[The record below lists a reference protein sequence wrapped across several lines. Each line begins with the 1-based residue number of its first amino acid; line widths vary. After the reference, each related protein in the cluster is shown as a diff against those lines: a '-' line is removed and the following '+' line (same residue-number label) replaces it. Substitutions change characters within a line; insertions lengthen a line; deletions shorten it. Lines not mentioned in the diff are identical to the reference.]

1 MVKPR
6 FKGKSTINTSAASSN
21 PDRPKTPAGSGNSM
35 RDRATVRRLNM
46 YRQKQRCNNR
56 GQVIKR
62 LSYQSTVADG
72 TQARVEPNIKWFANT
87 RVIKQSSL
95 QKFQD
100 EMGAV
105 KKDPYRVVMKQS
117 RLPMSLL
124 HDRVKAHNSKVHI
137 LDTEGFETTFGPKA
151 QRKRPNLMVGDVK
164 DLAEQAEVSA
174 QTYSAEKDR
183 DLVTEDDGVREEAR
197 EEIFKKGQSK
207 RIWGELYKVIDSS
220 DVIIQVLDARDPMG
234 TRSQSIETYMRKEK
248 PWKHLIFV
256 LNKCDLIPTWVTK
269 RWVAVLSAEYPT
281 LAFHAS
287 LTNSFGKGS
296 LIQLLR
302 QFGKLHTDKKQI
314 SVGFIGYPNVGKSSV
329 INTLRSKKVCNV
341 APLAGETKVW
351 QYITLMRRIFL
362 IDCPGVVYPSED
374 SESDIVLKGVVQVEK
389 IRNPEE
395 HIPAVLERA
404 KPEYIQKTYRI
415 PTWSSP
421 EDFLE
426 KLAMRMGKL
435 LKGGEP
441 DLTCVSKMVLNDWQR
456 GRIPFFVKPPGCE
469 EEHEGKD
476 KLPVEGAPEATESV
490 QEEGATEEQSEEMV
504 AAVSPEQEAQHQQKR
519 KHEQV
524 QKILSNVR
532 QNFGK
537 INVAPE
543 FNDEDLAPVQTDDLA
558 FSDLS
563 GSDVEKDSE
572 EEENGDEEKGDGET
586 AAGDAEAAATTPAGQ
601 PAKVGEKKSSRE
613 TIREL
618 DGKIAKYKQF
628 LDRARLKRFSGIRI
642 PKALSDKV
650 LTDMKVKQVANKPQP
665 KVVTQVG
672 KKRKIEEAEELTRPH
687 RSLTSKQRRA
697 ADRAQKV
704 KKVGTRYYET
714 HNVKN
719 KNKNRKMPT
728 APSEGKKAKRSK
740 R

>member
-302 QFGKLHTDKKQI
+302 HHPLHTDRTKLPI
-314 SVGFIGYPNVGKSSV
+314 CVGFIGYPNVGKSSV

-469 EEHEGKD
+469 EEHENRNLAMIMK
-476 KLPVEGAPEATESV
+476 
-490 QEEGATEEQSEEMV
+490 EQSEEMV

-665 KVVTQVG
+665 KGNNFISTY
-672 KKRKIEEAEELTRPH
+672 L
-687 RSLTSKQRRA
+687 RA

>member
-151 QRKRPNLMVGDVK
+151 QRKRPNLMVGDMK
-164 DLAEQAEVSA
+164 DLAEQAEVSV
-174 QTYSAEKDR
+174 QTYSTEKDR

-197 EEIFKKGQSK
+197 GEIFKKGQSK
-207 RIWGELYKVIDSS
+207 RIWGDSTRYSIYSS

-415 PTWSSP
+415 PTWRSP

-426 KLAMRMGKL
+426 KLPMRMGKL

-441 DLTCVSKMVLNDWQR
+441 DLPCVSKMVLNDWQR

-469 EEHEGKD
+469 GEHEGKD
-476 KLPVEGAPEATESV
+476 VLPVEGAPETTERV
-490 QEEGATEEQSEEMV
+490 QEEGATEEQSEEVV
-504 AAVSPEQEAQHQQKR
+504 AAVSAEQEAQQQQKH
-519 KHEQV
+519 KHEPV

-543 FNDEDLAPVQTDDLA
+543 FNDEDLAPVQTDYLV

-563 GSDVEKDSE
+563 GSDLEMLSVLPPPQSVE
-572 EEENGDEEKGDGET
+572 
-586 AAGDAEAAATTPAGQ
+586 
-601 PAKVGEKKSSRE
+601 EKKSSRE

-618 DGKIAKYKQF
+618 DGKIAKYKQY
-628 LDRARLKRFSGIRI
+628 LDRARLKRFSAIRI

-650 LTDMKVKQVANKPQP
+650 LTDMKVKKAANKPQP
-665 KVVTQVG
+665 KAVTQVG
-672 KKRKIEEAEELTRPH
+672 KKRKTDEAEELA
-687 RSLTSKQRRA
+687 SKQKSNIQRRA

-704 KKVGTRYYET
+704 KKVGMRYYET

-719 KNKNRKMPT
+719 KNRKMPT
-728 APSEGKKAKRSK
+728 VPSEGKKAKRLK

>member
-100 EMGAV
+100 EMGVV
-105 KKDPYRVVMKQS
+105 KKDPYRIVMKQS

-302 QFGKLHTDKKQI
+302 HPPLHTDRTKLPI
-314 SVGFIGYPNVGKSSV
+314 CVGFIGYPNVGKSSV

-441 DLTCVSKMVLNDWQR
+441 DLPCVSKMVLNDWQR

-469 EEHEGKD
+469 GEHEH
-476 KLPVEGAPEATESV
+476 V
-490 QEEGATEEQSEEMV
+490 QEEGATEEQSEEVV
-504 AAVSPEQEAQHQQKR
+504 AAVSAEQEAQQQQKH

-543 FNDEDLAPVQTDDLA
+543 FNDEDLAPVQTDYLV

-563 GSDVEKDSE
+563 GSDVDE
-572 EEENGDEEKGDGET
+572 EEENGDEEKGGGET
-586 AAGDAEAAATTPAGQ
+586 AAGDAEGAAATPAGQ
-601 PAKVGEKKSSRE
+601 PAKVEEKKSSRE

-628 LDRARLKRFSGIRI
+628 LDRARLKRFSAIRI
-642 PKALSDKV
+642 PKAFSDKV
-650 LTDMKVKQVANKPQP
+650 LTDMKVKQAANKPQP
-665 KVVTQVG
+665 K
-672 KKRKIEEAEELTRPH
+672 
-687 RSLTSKQRRA
+687 A

-719 KNKNRKMPT
+719 KNKNRKIPT
-728 APSEGKKAKRSK
+728 APSEGKKAKRLK

>member
-1 MVKPR
+1 MTKPK
-6 FKGKSTINTSAASSN
+6 FKGRSSINPSNSSSN
-21 PDRPKTPAGSGNSM
+21 PDRVKGTGGNNM
-35 RDRATVRRLNM
+35 RDRATIKRLNM

-56 GQVIKR
+56 GKVIKP
-62 LSYQSTVADG
+62 LQYQSTVAPG
-72 TQARVEPNIKWFANT
+72 TVARVEPNIKWFANT

-95 QKFQD
+95 QKFQE

-105 KKDPYRVVMKQS
+105 KRDPYRVVMRQS
-117 RLPMSLL
+117 KLPMSLL
-124 HDRVKAHNSKVHI
+124 HDGIKAHNSKVHI
-137 LDTEGFETTFGPKA
+137 LDTETFETTFGPKA
-151 QRKRPNLMVGDVK
+151 QRKRPNLSVGELK
-164 DLAEQAEVSA
+164 ELAEKAEASA
-174 QTYSAEKDR
+174 QGYSAEKDR
-183 DLVTEDDGVREEAR
+183 DLVTEDSGVREEAR

-234 TRSQSIETYMRKEK
+234 TRSQNIETYLKKEK

-269 RWVAVLSAEYPT
+269 RWVVVLSQEYPT

-314 SVGFIGYPNVGKSSV
+314 SVGFIGYPNVGKSSI

-374 SESDIVLKGVVQVEK
+374 SETDIVLKGVVQVEK
-389 IRNPEE
+389 IRNPED
-395 HIPAVLERA
+395 HIGAVLERA
-404 KPEYIQKTYRI
+404 KAEYIQKTYRV
-415 PTWSSP
+415 PSWSSA

-426 KLAMRMGKL
+426 KLAFRTGKL

-441 DLTCVSKMVLNDWQR
+441 DLSTVSKMVLNDWQR
-456 GRIPFFVKPPGCE
+456 GRIPFFVKPPGFEMDEGGKALLPMEASGVEAEQDGCE
-469 EEHEGKD
+469 D
-476 KLPVEGAPEATESV
+476 R
-490 QEEGATEEQSEEMV
+490 
-504 AAVSPEQEAQHQQKR
+504 PEQQSTETTEDTEQDVSLQQKQ

-524 QKILSNVR
+524 QRILASVR

-543 FNDEDLAPVQTDDLA
+543 FSEEDLVPVDMPDFLD
-558 FSDLS
+558 SSESEED
-563 GSDVEKDSE
+563 EKDGSE
-572 EEENGDEEKGDGET
+572 EEEEDENVEETGKQEEESGEEEYGKKLFADGPS
-586 AAGDAEAAATTPAGQ
+586 AKAEG
-601 PAKVGEKKSSRE
+601 KSARE
-613 TIREL
+613 VNKEL
-618 DGKIAKYKQF
+618 DEKIAKLKHF
-628 LDRARLKRFSGIRI
+628 LDRAKSKRFSAIRSVCPFI
-642 PKALSDKV
+642 FLSCAFFPFV
-650 LTDMKVKQVANKPQP
+650 CAFLCSNEAVKPDSA
-665 KVVTQVG
+665 VTHVG
-672 KKRKIEEAEELTRPH
+672 RKRKAQEDEESAQPTK
-687 RSLTSKQRRA
+687 LTSKEKRRME
-697 ADRAQKV
+697 RTQKV
-704 KKVGTRYYET
+704 KKVGVRYYET

-719 KNKNRKMPT
+719 KNKNRKMPK
-728 APSEGKKAKRSK
+728 EGSTGRRVKR
-740 R
+740 

>member
-1 MVKPR
+1 MVKPKY
-6 FKGKSTINTSAASSN
+6 KGKSSINPSTSSSN
-21 PDRPKTPAGSGNSM
+21 PDRVKGAGGQNM
-35 RDRATVRRLNM
+35 RDRATIKRLNM
-46 YRQKQRCNNR
+46 YRQKQRCDKR
-56 GQVIKR
+56 GKVIR
-62 LSYQSTVADG
+62 PLQYQSTVASG
-72 TQARVEPNIKWFANT
+72 TVARVEPNIKWFANT

-100 EMGAV
+100 EMNAV
-105 KKDPYRVVMKQS
+105 QKDPYRVVMRQS
-117 RLPMSLL
+117 KLPMSLL
-124 HDRVKAHNSKVHI
+124 HDKVKAHNSKVHI

-151 QRKRPNLMVGDVK
+151 QRKRPNLMVEDVK
-164 DLAEQAEVSA
+164 DLLEQAEASA
-174 QTYSAEKDR
+174 LSYNAEKDT
-183 DLVTEDDGVREEAR
+183 DLVTEDTGVREEAR

-220 DVIIQVLDARDPMG
+220 DVVIQVLDARDPMG
-234 TRSQSIETYMRKEK
+234 TRSKSIEQYIKKEK
-248 PWKHLIFV
+248 SWKHLIFV

-269 RWVAVLSAEYPT
+269 RWVAVLSQEYPT

-374 SESDIVLKGVVQVEK
+374 SETDIVLKGVVQVEK
-389 IRNPEE
+389 IKNPEE
-395 HIPAVLERA
+395 HIAAVLERA

-415 PTWSSP
+415 PTWSSA

-426 KLAMRMGKL
+426 KLAFRSGKL

-441 DLTCVSKMVLNDWQR
+441 DLATVSKMVLNDWQR
-456 GRIPFFVKPPGCE
+456 GRIPFFVKPPGPEGDQE
-469 EEHEGKD
+469 EKQLVPNQSSEE
-476 KLPVEGAPEATESV
+476 VEEMQEEATELDES
-490 QEEGATEEQSEEMV
+490 QDQN
-504 AAVSPEQEAQHQQKR
+504 QRQK
-519 KHEQV
+519 EQV

-543 FNDEDLAPVQTDDLA
+543 FNEEDMVPVEMPDLNLSD
-558 FSDLS
+558 FSD
-563 GSDVEKDSE
+563 SE
-572 EEENGDEEKGDGET
+572 
-586 AAGDAEAAATTPAGQ
+586 GDAEEDEDEEPERTAGDSQGESPNPEATTDGNT
-601 PAKVGEKKSSRE
+601 KKSSRE
-613 TIREL
+613 VIREL
-618 DGKIAKYKQF
+618 DDKIAKYKQF
-628 LDRARLKRFSGIRI
+628 LDRAKLKRFSTIRI
-642 PKALSDKV
+642 PKAFSDKI
-650 LTDMKVKQVANKPQP
+650 LADKSKNQCRKVSAQKAQ
-665 KVVTQVG
+665 
-672 KKRKIEEAEELTRPH
+672 KRAAEEEGSSQNHKL
-687 RSLTSKQRRA
+687 SSKEKRALDRA
-697 ADRAQKV
+697 ART
-704 KKVGTRYYET
+704 KKVGVRYYDT

-719 KNKNRKMPT
+719 KNRNKKIDAQSQT
-728 APSEGKKAKRSK
+728 ADRRKAKRAK
-740 R
+740 H

>member
-151 QRKRPNLMVGDVK
+151 QRKRPNLMVGDMK
-164 DLAEQAEVSA
+164 DLAEQAEVSV
-174 QTYSAEKDR
+174 QTYSTEKDR

-197 EEIFKKGQSK
+197 GEIFKKGQSK
-207 RIWGELYKVIDSS
+207 RIWGDSTRYSIYSS

-415 PTWSSP
+415 PTWRSP

-426 KLAMRMGKL
+426 KLPMRMGKL

-441 DLTCVSKMVLNDWQR
+441 DLPCVSKMVLNDWQR

-469 EEHEGKD
+469 GEHEGKD
-476 KLPVEGAPEATESV
+476 VLPVEGAPETTERV
-490 QEEGATEEQSEEMV
+490 QEEG
-504 AAVSPEQEAQHQQKR
+504 P
-519 KHEQV
+519 V

-543 FNDEDLAPVQTDDLA
+543 FNDEDLAPVQTDYLV

-563 GSDVEKDSE
+563 GSD
-572 EEENGDEEKGDGET
+572 
-586 AAGDAEAAATTPAGQ
+586 
-601 PAKVGEKKSSRE
+601 EKKSSRE

-618 DGKIAKYKQF
+618 DGKIAKYKQY
-628 LDRARLKRFSGIRI
+628 LDRARLKRFSAIRFVF
-642 PKALSDKV
+642 SV
-650 LTDMKVKQVANKPQP
+650 LPTTYHFSLVLKMS
-665 KVVTQVG
+665 VTQVG
-672 KKRKIEEAEELTRPH
+672 KKRKTDEAEELA
-687 RSLTSKQRRA
+687 SKQKSNIQRRA

-704 KKVGTRYYET
+704 KKVGMRYYET

-719 KNKNRKMPT
+719 KNRKMPT
-728 APSEGKKAKRSK
+728 VPSEGKKAKRLK

>member
-6 FKGKSTINTSAASSN
+6 SKGESTINTSAASSN

-35 RDRATVRRLNM
+35 RDRASVRRLNM

-117 RLPMSLL
+117 WLPMSLL

-151 QRKRPNLMVGDVK
+151 QRKRPNLMVGDMK
-164 DLAEQAEVSA
+164 DLAEQAEVSV
-174 QTYSAEKDR
+174 QTYSTEKDR
-183 DLVTEDDGVREEAR
+183 DLVTEDDGVREEAC

-207 RIWGELYKVIDSS
+207 RLLGRTLQGTVIDSS
-220 DVIIQVLDARDPMG
+220 DVIIQVLDARDPMR

-314 SVGFIGYPNVGKSSV
+314 SVGFIGYPNVGKNSV

-351 QYITLMRRIFL
+351 QYITLMRH
-362 IDCPGVVYPSED
+362 

-415 PTWSSP
+415 PTWRSP

-441 DLTCVSKMVLNDWQR
+441 DLPCVSKMVLNDWQR

-469 EEHEGKD
+469 GEHE
-476 KLPVEGAPEATESV
+476 VR
-490 QEEGATEEQSEEMV
+490 EGATEEQSEV
-504 AAVSPEQEAQHQQKR
+504 VAAAVSAEQEAQQQQ

-543 FNDEDLAPVQTDDLA
+543 FNDEDLAPVQTDYLV
-558 FSDLS
+558 FSD
-563 GSDVEKDSE
+563 V

-586 AAGDAEAAATTPAGQ
+586 AAGDAECAATTPAGQ
-601 PAKVGEKKSSRE
+601 P

-628 LDRARLKRFSGIRI
+628 LDQARLERFSAIRI

-650 LTDMKVKQVANKPQP
+650 LTDMKVKQAANNPQP
-665 KVVTQVG
+665 KG
-672 KKRKIEEAEELTRPH
+672 KRHCSSSGLNLPH
-687 RSLTSKQRRA
+687 LSFPPLQRRA
-697 ADRAQKV
+697 ADCAQKV
-704 KKVGTRYYET
+704 KKVGMRYYET

-728 APSEGKKAKRSK
+728 VPSEGKKAKRLK